1 MWINASASHEI
12 TLNYC
17 VKIQNLALPRWLT
30 SCQTWKEG
38 YSVRVRYC
46 SLNKGTVNLMLRKLL
61 ILITAPTI
69 KKCLP
74 QIRVVEFTSKSWAFD
89 KWSLGLVIFVSQIR
103 LLSFEISKVLVS
115 TSFFTA
121 GRRKY
126 LTLQSFTMILQCL
139 SLNLYMTQN
148 ITILQTVFY
157 PWIYL
162 VGDKFHRNQKG
173 WCQ

>member
-61 ILITAPTI
+61 ILITASTI

-89 KWSLGLVIFVSQIR
+89 KLSLDLVIFVSQTC
-103 LLSFEISKVLVS
+103 LLSFKIFKVLVS
-115 TSFFTA
+115 ASFFTA
-121 GRRKY
+121 RRRKY
-126 LTLQSFTMILQCL
+126 LTLQSFLCL
-139 SLNLYMTQN
+139 SLNLCMTQN
-148 ITILQTVFY
+148 VTILQTVFY

-162 VGDKFHRNQKG
+162 LGDNFHRN
-173 WCQ
+173 